1 MPKTGPSNALL
12 LTPSGRDA
20 PLAASLLKETGIAST
35 ICADLAG
42 VVDKLNDDVSFVVIA
57 EEAARNTDG
66 HEFAKWIEN
75 QPSWS
80 DLPIVLIVRHGGG
93 PERNP
98 AANRYIDV
106 FGNVIFVERPFHPM
120 TFVSVARTALRSRRR
135 QYDARGRLE
144 QLHDREAELRTLN
157 EGLESR
163 VVERTHELELAHAAV
178 LKQVAER
185 ERAEKSL
192 RQAQKME
199 TIGQLTG
206 GVAHD
211 FNNLLM
217 AVLGNLDLLRKHAT
231 DARSQRLIDG
241 AIQGARRG
249 ASLTQRLLAYSRQQD
264 LDIKPVDLASLIT
277 GMEELLRRS
286 LGPSITLRL
295 SLQSNLA
302 PAKADANQTEMALL
316 NLVINSRDAMPDGGM
331 LSVDLSKRR
340 MPSGEPGDYLV
351 ISVSDSGTGMDE
363 TTLAR
368 AIEPFY
374 STKEVGKGTGLGLS
388 MVHGLAVQL
397 KGALRLESKL
407 GQGTVAELWLPVAS
421 ESGAAVR
428 EHTSSLASD
437 IAPATAQNAPSVQ
450 REARI
455 LFVDDD
461 ALIAMSTVD
470 MLEDLGHAVV
480 EASSGAEAL
489 KIIEDDGTI
498 DLLITDHAMPRMTG
512 SELAKAVR
520 LLRPRLPI
528 LLATGYA
535 DLPEGDDLNLPRL
548 AKPYDQAQLACEI
561 QKLLGVA

>member
-331 LSVDLSKRR
+331 LSVDLSERR

-437 IAPATAQNAPSVQ
+437 IAPSTAQNAPSVQ

>member
-331 LSVDLSKRR
+331 LSVDLSERR

-437 IAPATAQNAPSVQ
+437 IAPATTQNAPSVQ

>member
-331 LSVDLSKRR
+331 LSVDLSERR

-437 IAPATAQNAPSVQ
+437 IAPATAQNAPNLQ

>member
-331 LSVDLSKRR
+331 LSVDLSERR

-489 KIIEDDGTI
+489 KIIKDDGTI

-535 DLPEGDDLNLPRL
+535 NLPEGDDLNLPRL